1 MEDLWE
7 IKRMLESQ
15 GDAHAKVEIQSK
27 SEFQSL
33 TVSPSRGAGPP
44 CLQIDAHD
52 MYDLRFGRSSYAW
65 KDKEIKFSM
74 QLVSW
79 STKIGVTCNR

>member
-1 MEDLWE
+1 MENLWE

-15 GDAHAKVEIQSK
+15 GDAQAKVEIQSK

-33 TVSPSRGAGPP
+33 TASPSRGAGPP

-52 MYDLRFGRSSYAW
+52 ILRPPIWTFFICMER
-65 KDKEIKFSM
+65 
-74 QLVSW
+74 
-79 STKIGVTCNR
+79 